1 MSFRSRLLAGFA
13 LTVFVS
19 VAAVTLIV
27 SAVTRRAFERANDER
42 TTALVAQFQHA
53 FNRRGEEVVQ
63 RVEAVAATDISTRLA
78 LNLNRNAPNY
88 AAYLSEAKSLADS
101 QKLDFLELADSD
113 GTIISS
119 AQWPAKFGY
128 HELFSLTGPVPKDV
142 FLRQEDLPT
151 GPALGLSA
159 IRKVDVGDKSLYVIG
174 GRRMDKNFMAS
185 LELPN
190 GMRAML
196 YQKLSEEKAGAAVS
210 LQYLIDP
217 SGTLQQPDRVAP
229 LIEHVL
235 KTRQET
241 TAIVHWSSDASDDE
255 SVHAIPLG
263 GQDNQILAVLILGS
277 SRRSVV
283 ELQQHIRSAALL
295 AASVGIAL
303 AILFSRWTAARV
315 TRPVE
320 QLADAAREIAAGNWN
335 TKVPVTSSDE
345 LGALAKSFNRMT
357 GELLEQKEQLVKT
370 ERVAAWRELARRLA
384 HELKNPMFPLQLTVE
399 NLIRARE
406 QSPEQFEEVF
416 QESSSTLLAEISN
429 LKTIVSRFSEF
440 SSMPQPQFQSVQ
452 INDIVRNVVRLLQAQ
467 LQSGSRIP
475 IECKLELSGSPQPI
489 AADPD
494 LLYRAVSNLVFNA
507 LDAMPQGGRLTLR
520 TRDGPNGVLVEISD
534 TGIGLSAEDRGRLFT
549 PYYTSKADGTGLGLA
564 IVQSIVNDHGAR
576 ISVRS
581 QPGQGTTFVVE
592 LPRNLDK
599 LPVTGLIQTE
609 YEAKM

>member
-1 MSFRSRLLAGFA
+1 M
-13 LTVFVS
+13 
-19 VAAVTLIV
+19 
-27 SAVTRRAFERANDER
+27 
-42 TTALVAQFQHA
+42 
-53 FNRRGEEVVQ
+53 
-63 RVEAVAATDISTRLA
+63 
-78 LNLNRNAPNY
+78 
-88 AAYLSEAKSLADS
+88 
-101 QKLDFLELADSD
+101 DFLELADSD

-128 HELFSLTGPVPKDV
+128 HELFSLTGPVPKDA

-174 GRRMDKNFMAS
+174 GRRLDKNFMAS

-210 LQYLIDP
+210 PQYLIDP

-229 LIEHVL
+229 LIEQVL

-283 ELQQHIRSAALL
+283 ELQQHIRSAAIL
-295 AASVGIAL
+295 AAGVGITL
-303 AILFSRWTAARV
+303 AIMFSRWTAARV

-357 GELLEQKEQLVKT
+357 GELLEHKEQLLKA

-399 NLIRARE
+399 NLIRAR
-406 QSPEQFEEVF
+406 QQTPEQFEEVF

-440 SSMPQPQFQSVQ
+440 SRMPQPQFQSVQ
-452 INDIVRNVVRLLQAQ
+452 INHIVQNVARLLQAQ
-467 LQSGSRIP
+467 LQSGNRIP
-475 IECKLELSGSPQPI
+475 VECKLELSRAPQPI

-494 LLYRAVSNLVFNA
+494 LLYRAVSNLAFNA
-507 LDAMPQGGRLTLR
+507 LDAMPEGGSLTLR
-520 TRDGPNGVLVEISD
+520 TRDGANGVLVEISD
-534 TGIGLSAEDRGRLFT
+534 TGIGLSADERERLFT

-564 IVQSIVNDHGAR
+564 IVQSIVSDHGGR

-581 QPGQGTTFVVE
+581 QPGQGTTFVIE

>member
-1 MSFRSRLLAGFA
+1 MSFRGRLLAGFA
-13 LTVFVS
+13 LTVFLS
-19 VAAVTLIV
+19 VAAVTMIV

-63 RVEAVAATDISTRLA
+63 RVEAVAASDVCIRLA
-78 LNLNRNAPNY
+78 LNLNRNPPNY
-88 AAYLSEAKSLADS
+88 AAYLNEAKSLADS
-101 QKLDFLELADSD
+101 QQLDFLELADSD

-128 HELFSLTGPVPKDV
+128 HEQFLLTGPVPKDA
-142 FLRQEDLPT
+142 FLRREDLPA

-159 IRKVDVGDKSLYVIG
+159 IRKVDVGDKSLYVVG
-174 GRRMDKNFMAS
+174 GRRLDKNFMAG
-185 LELPN
+185 LELPF

-196 YQKLSEEKAGAAVS
+196 YQKLSEENVGTAVS
-210 LQYLIDP
+210 PQHLIDP
-217 SGTLQQPDRVAP
+217 SGTLQQSDRIAP
-229 LIEHVL
+229 LIQHVL
-235 KTRQET
+235 ETRQET
-241 TAIVHWSSDASDDE
+241 TAVVRWSSDASGDE
-255 SVHAIPLG
+255 SVHAIPLA
-263 GQDNQILAVLILGS
+263 GQDNQVLAVLLVGS
-277 SRRSVV
+277 SRRSFV
-283 ELQQHIRSAALL
+283 ELQRHIRSAALL

-345 LGALAKSFNRMT
+345 LGALAESFNRMT
-357 GELLEQKEQLVKT
+357 GELLEQKERLVKT

-399 NLIRARE
+399 NLIRARQ
-406 QSPEQFEEVF
+406 QSQEQFEEVF

-452 INDIVRNVVRLLQAQ
+452 INDIVQNVARLVQAQ

-489 AADPD
+489 AADQD
-494 LLYRAVSNLVFNA
+494 LLYRAVSNLAFNA
-507 LDAMPQGGRLTLR
+507 LDAMPEGGRLTLR
-520 TRDGPNGVLVEISD
+520 TRDGPNGVLLEISD
-534 TGIGLSAEDRGRLFT
+534 TGIGLSAEERERLFT

-564 IVQSIVNDHGAR
+564 IVQSIVSDHGGR
-576 ISVRS
+576 ISVQS
-581 QPGQGTTFVVE
+581 QPGQGTTFVIE